1 MDQNVIGAIIILR
14 EYQKI
19 KEVVQDPIF
28 FSNVVKDT
36 LEVFQRIHVFLH
48 KISISFVHISQQC
61 GPSPVPNHVRAGRKE
76 SQNLSQSQSLH
87 YLTISDP
94 LGAGKQN

>member
-1 MDQNVIGAIIILR
+1 M
-14 EYQKI
+14 
-19 KEVVQDPIF
+19 
-28 FSNVVKDT
+28 FS
-36 LEVFQRIHVFLH
+36 FI

-94 LGAGKQN
+94 LAAGKQMKNTVSPVFASSVNTSLAITVNLICSLVSYT